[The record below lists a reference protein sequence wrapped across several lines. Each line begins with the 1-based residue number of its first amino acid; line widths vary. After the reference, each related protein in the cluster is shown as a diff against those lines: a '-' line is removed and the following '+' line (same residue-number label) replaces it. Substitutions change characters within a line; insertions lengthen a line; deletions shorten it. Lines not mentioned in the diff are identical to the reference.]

1 MTLGSDIALLA
12 VIAGILL
19 FLRGYENQRQAR
31 LEKRIAPIVAEIE
44 KEERELQQ
52 ERNRKL

>member
-44 KEERELQQ
+44 KEERKIQQ

>member
-31 LEKRIAPIVAEIE
+31 LEKRIAPIVEEIE
-44 KEERELQQ
+44 KEERKVQQ
-52 ERNRKL
+52 ERDRKL

>member
-31 LEKRIAPIVAEIE
+31 LRRRIEPIVREIE
-44 KEERELQQ
+44 REEREI
-52 ERNRKL
+52 ERNRKI

>member
-19 FLRGYENQRQAR
+19 FLRGYENQRQAH

>member
-31 LEKRIAPIVAEIE
+31 LETRIAPIVAEIE

>member
-44 KEERELQQ
+44 KEERKVQQ

>member
-31 LEKRIAPIVAEIE
+31 LESRIAPIVAEIE
-44 KEERELQQ
+44 KEERELQR

>member
-31 LEKRIAPIVAEIE
+31 LEARIKPIVAEIE
-44 KEERELQQ
+44 KEERELQRD
-52 ERNRKL
+52 RNRKI

>member
-44 KEERELQQ
+44 KEERKIQR
-52 ERNRKL
+52 ERDRKL

>member
-31 LEKRIAPIVAEIE
+31 LEARIAPIVAEIE
-44 KEERELQQ
+44 REERELQRD
-52 ERNRKL
+52 RNRKI

>member
-19 FLRGYENQRQAR
+19 FLREYENQRQAR
-31 LEKRIAPIVAEIE
+31 LETRIAPIVAEIE